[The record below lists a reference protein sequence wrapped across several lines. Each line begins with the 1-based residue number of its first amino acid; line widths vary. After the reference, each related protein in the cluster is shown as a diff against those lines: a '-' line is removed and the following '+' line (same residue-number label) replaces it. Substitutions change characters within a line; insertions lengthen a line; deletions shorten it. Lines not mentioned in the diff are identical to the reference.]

1 MSSENNFFLKSFF
14 KDEGLKE
21 TRFDIIWDKLSLKT
35 QVFQKKIE
43 KNIKKMGDFEL
54 KNSSPLTPKEIYKE
68 YQNLWNTKGT
78 LEGIRSKKL
87 KNYFQIL
94 FANPNEGV
102 AKGLYDNT
110 EQFDDFFNTL
120 IKKNKQNFLKRLFE
134 DLLYHY
140 PIKLLFVD
148 LFSHYPTD
156 KLFFTRLKKVYNN
169 LDKQKRSH
177 QALIQANVEF
187 CFTEKDS
194 PKIIA
199 KNILDIQQD
208 LSFVLSKLWLKER
221 HLISNGIGEAIVTE
235 LSYMVKKFVQ
245 EENEPVIKRFL
256 DYLYGKNNINRFISP
271 KLITKALLRPFE
283 NKEPNKK
290 SVKKRITKILDQHV
304 GDPRSK
310 SKRWINMEKEKS
322 IFLKWK
328 IGETLKDFFDL
339 LSYTSEQDFDADRM
353 WPYRKEFIE
362 AYQKEGH
369 IKEAWIVL
377 GKEAYNNRSDFLK
390 EEHDGFGKLIRGVK
404 PIHSFHSVLL
414 FQIGDLI
421 LSEWNYN
428 GPVRLWDSNKN
439 SPQFY
444 KKEYTKE
451 ELVKKAKKQFK
462 HHSSRTYFWQRELSY
477 YIEQYT
483 GIPCPKD
490 LRRKIDEHR

>member
-1 MSSENNFFLKSFF
+1 MSSENKFFLKSFF

-21 TRFDIIWDKLSLKT
+21 IRFDIIWDKLSLKT

-54 KNSSPLTPKEIYKE
+54 KNLYPLTPKEIYKE
-68 YQNLWNTKGT
+68 YQNLWNTKRT
-78 LEGIRSKKL
+78 LESVSSKKL
-87 KNYFQIL
+87 KSYFQIL
-94 FANPNEGV
+94 FANSKEEVPE
-102 AKGLYDNT
+102 GLYDNT
-110 EQFDDFFNTL
+110 EQFDDFLNTL
-120 IKKNKQNFLKRLFE
+120 IKKNKQNRLFAE
-134 DLLYHY
+134 LLC
-140 PIKLLFVD
+140 
-148 LFSHYPTD
+148 HYPTD

-310 SKRWINMEKEKS
+310 SERWINMEKEKS

-328 IGETLKDFFDL
+328 ISETLKDFFAL
-339 LSYTSEQDFDADRM
+339 LSYTAEQDFDADRM

-362 AYQKEGH
+362 AYWKEGH
-369 IKEAWIVL
+369 VKEAWIVL
-377 GKEAYNNRSDFLK
+377 GREAYNNRFKFLK
-390 EEHDGFGKLIRGVK
+390 EEHDGFGKIIKGFN
-404 PIHSFHSVLL
+404 SFHSVLL

-421 LSEWNYN
+421 LAEWNYN
-428 GPVRLWDSNKN
+428 GPTRLWGSNKN

-444 KKEYTKE
+444 KKEYTRE
-451 ELVKKAKKQFK
+451 ELVKKVKKNFK
-462 HHSSRTYFWQRELSY
+462 HHSSRTYFWQKKLSD
-477 YIEQYT
+477 YIEKYT
-483 GIPCPKD
+483 GIPCPED